1 MTPVKTVTSDTLD
14 AEWQCAK
21 DALQGTD
28 LGLRMRRATSWIACA
43 ERADSDDARFIFYW
57 IAFNAAY
64 ERRDRESREMKEYEK
79 FAKYFDVILRLDT
92 DKTIHNAIW
101 ERFSGQVRRFLKDEH
116 VFHQFWEHHNN
127 NGHDDWKDQL
137 DRRWRKVNDALHCR
151 DTRSILS
158 ELFDRLYVLRNQL
171 VHGGATWKGSVNR
184 PQVRYGARIMA
195 FLVPRFA
202 LLMMSESNHRI
213 DWGPPRF
220 PVV

>member
-21 DALQGTD
+21 DAL
-28 LGLRMRRATSWIACA
+28 
-43 ERADSDDARFIFYW
+43 
-57 IAFNAAY
+57 
-64 ERRDRESREMKEYEK
+64 
-79 FAKYFDVILRLDT
+79 
-92 DKTIHNAIW
+92 
-101 ERFSGQVRRFLKDEH
+101 KDEH
-116 VFHQFWEHHNN
+116 VFHPFWEHHNN

-137 DRRWRKVNDALHCR
+137 DRRWRKVNDALHYR
-151 DTRSILS
+151 DTGCILS

-202 LLMMSESNHRI
+202 SLMMSESNHRI

-220 PVV
+220 PVVRRSRLTPSQIEEA

>member
-1 MTPVKTVTSDTLD
+1 MS
-14 AEWQCAK
+14 
-21 DALQGTD
+21 
-28 LGLRMRRATSWIACA
+28 
-43 ERADSDDARFIFYW
+43 
-57 IAFNAAY
+57 
-64 ERRDRESREMKEYEK
+64 
-79 FAKYFDVILRLDT
+79 
-92 DKTIHNAIW
+92 
-101 ERFSGQVRRFLKDEH
+101 
-116 VFHQFWEHHNN
+116 

-137 DRRWRKVNDALHCR
+137 DRRWRKVNDALHYR
-151 DTRSILS
+151 DTGCILS

-213 DWGPPRF
+213 DWGPPRY